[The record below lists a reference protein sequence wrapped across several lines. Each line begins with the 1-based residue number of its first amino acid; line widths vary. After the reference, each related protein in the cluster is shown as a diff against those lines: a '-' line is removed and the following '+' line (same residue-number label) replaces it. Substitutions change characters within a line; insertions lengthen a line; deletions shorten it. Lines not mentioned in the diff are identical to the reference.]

1 MPVYVA
7 KDYDGYPIDV
17 VLTQSEQLA
26 HAYWHGK
33 GVVAHSV
40 SILSDNDLAD
50 HPTGVLP
57 ILSTRETEIT
67 PFGLTRPRKVIMV
80 RKSHGPV

>member
-50 HPTGVLP
+50 P
-57 ILSTRETEIT
+57 IKIRTRLV
-67 PFGLTRPRKVIMV
+67 FCLYSRPEKQR
-80 RKSHGPV
+80 SHRLV